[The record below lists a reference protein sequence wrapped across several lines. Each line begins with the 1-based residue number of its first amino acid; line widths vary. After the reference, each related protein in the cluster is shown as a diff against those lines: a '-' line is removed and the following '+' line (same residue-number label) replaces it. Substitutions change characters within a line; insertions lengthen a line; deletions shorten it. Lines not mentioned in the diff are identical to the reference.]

1 MKYTKLDTVNI
12 LKKEIKHA
20 KSCLLPEDTGHIHT
34 SINWMTQRVDELEEE
49 KLEIYRNCSKLCE
62 TVLTYDK
69 NSRVALK
76 YLAQFYY
83 FLDMEDK
90 RKATES
96 ICMEVYGAKCT
107 QL

>member
-1 MKYTKLDTVNI
+1 MELDKQDAINEEISTLVMSR
-12 LKKEIKHA
+12 KK
-20 KSCLLPEDTGHIHT
+20 SDMDRL
-34 SINWMTQRVDELEEE
+34 DELEEE

-83 FLDMEDK
+83 FLDMDDK

>member
-1 MKYTKLDTVNI
+1 M
-12 LKKEIKHA
+12 
-20 KSCLLPEDTGHIHT
+20 
-34 SINWMTQRVDELEEE
+34 INRINDALDELEEE